1 MQLRAEFPEYDIRP
15 PPAKDRRGVDASGA
29 SQAANQAAQSSILS
43 PASTASSAVPGTPL
57 SAAKLQDSDNISISD
72 NSAPVILSRERNRL
86 TLRAYLRVLMTN
98 QDVANSPALQAFLL
112 NGTTTLTP
120 AEEADCMRREE
131 MDHLREAES
140 AKFKSEVSNR
150 VRELEQHLRGF
161 KDELVKKDGLRRVF
175 ATIRETKDLKD
186 LPIEYQKVM
195 EWARISL
202 ASTIYQLFLGTDQ
215 SSAIFTQFKRINGL
229 MPYFM
234 MRQILK
240 ISNPVAMIR
249 AGLDLFLARPFGSP
263 SLLQRMF
270 SSGLEA
276 EVRELKEDMVR
287 VQQKIEDEV
296 LCERIKRF
304 IYAPRIQQKRYR
316 DEAKR
321 ENMDLVTVIL
331 RSRDDFMPPL
341 SARSLQRVHRA
352 SIAHREYLAWV
363 ATLDDPEEEDEGPDN
378 DDAWL
383 YEDLHVFMR
392 MCMRIRDKEQMLE
405 LIFEVS
411 VTCLVSRASFLRVQC

>member
-1 MQLRAEFPEYDIRP
+1 MCCLQLRSEFPDYDIRP
-15 PPAKDRRGVDASGA
+15 PPAKDRRGVDASA
-29 SQAANQAAQSSILS
+29 ATQAANQAQAG
-43 PASTASSAVPGTPL
+43 STAAL
-57 SAAKLQDSDNISISD
+57 SAHDSDNVSLSE

-86 TLRAYLRVLMTN
+86 TLRAYLRQLMIN
-98 QDVANSPALQAFLL
+98 EDVANSTALQAFLL

-120 AEEADCMRREE
+120 AEDADVSRREE
-131 MDHLREAES
+131 MDKLREAES

-186 LPIEYQKVM
+186 LPVEYQKVM

-215 SSAIFTQFKRINGL
+215 SSAIFSQFKRINGL

-240 ISNPVAMIR
+240 ISNPVSMIR

-276 EVRELKEDMVR
+276 EVKELQEDLQR
-287 VQQKIEDEV
+287 VQEKIQDPV
-296 LCERIKRF
+296 MCERIKRF
-304 IYAPRIQQKRYR
+304 IYAPRLIQKRYR
-316 DEAKR
+316 DEAKK
-321 ENMDLVTVIL
+321 ENMDIITVIL
-331 RSRDDFMPPL
+331 RSTGDNMPNL
-341 SARSLQRVHRA
+341 SPHSMIRVHRA
-352 SIAHREYLAWV
+352 SIAHREYLDWV
-363 ATLDDPEEEDEGPDN
+363 ATLEDPEEEDEGPDN

-405 LIFEVS
+405 LIFEV
-411 VTCLVSRASFLRVQC
+411 CCALWSR